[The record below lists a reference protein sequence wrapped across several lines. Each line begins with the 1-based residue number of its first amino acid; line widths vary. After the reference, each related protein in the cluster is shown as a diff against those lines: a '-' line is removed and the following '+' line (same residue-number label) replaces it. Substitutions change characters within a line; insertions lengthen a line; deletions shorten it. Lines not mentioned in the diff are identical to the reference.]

1 MPESSERLQGVQ
13 HLWDAFALSRDTQ
26 ARGELIEHY
35 MPMARIIAA
44 KAFALR
50 SNAAASFDDYLQY
63 ARVGLIEAVD
73 RYDVSRSVPFEA
85 YSAPRIRGAILNG
98 LESESELSAQRSFWR
113 ARLRERTDS
122 LLGDRNP
129 ERASLQELIQL
140 TVGLALGLVL
150 DEAAED
156 VVDEQP
162 HANPYAMT
170 EMEQLTRQVRG
181 LLVKL
186 PEREQQVIRGH
197 YFEQRELQE
206 IATDFGITKGR
217 VSQLHAQAVQRLR
230 DMLGAKLDAKL

>member
-1 MPESSERLQGVQ
+1 VPESSERVPGVR
-13 HLWDAFALSRDTQ
+13 HLWDAFALSRDPQT
-26 ARGELIEHY
+26 RGELIEHY

-44 KAFALR
+44 KAFGLR
-50 SNAAASFDDYLQY
+50 SNPAANFDDYLQY

-73 RYDVSRSVPFEA
+73 RYDASRSVPFEA

-98 LESESELSAQRSFWR
+98 LEHESELSAQRSFWR
-113 ARLRERTDS
+113 ARMRERTDS
-122 LLGDRNP
+122 LLGDKHP

-140 TVGLALGLVL
+140 TVGLALSLVL
-150 DEAAED
+150 DEAAQE
-156 VVDEQP
+156 VIDEQP

-197 YFEQRELQE
+197 YFEQRELQA

-217 VSQLHAQAVQRLR
+217 VSQLHAQALARLR